1 MSSAVRAVARTI
13 LPALVLAAFARE
25 AAAQACFD
33 PGSSRQAVYFN
44 GPNNDISCVLDFTTG
59 QTRSVVTA
67 GGTNFTGLYVLYQGL
82 GSGGGLSIVVGSTT
96 QGGDIE
102 VFGCDANGES
112 CVYRGTVALFSQ
124 AGGLAL
130 DTFGN
135 LAAVNGTQLLYVPR
149 CTPGDPLCPA
159 SGYGVPVGPL
169 AVPGL
174 GQLVDVRF
182 VSNAVA
188 TAAGAKYQP
197 GDVLVLGP
205 NQIRAFPAT
214 AFDGATI
221 PSTTV
226 VANLPPGAQGTGLAL
241 FPKTGEILVPTNNGR
256 LLVFDRNGRLQT
268 TDFGSLAG
276 AKGVS
281 VAIGNTDPRAA
292 DPANGA
298 EVFVTTNASGSVRR
312 FVAQRTGAGLVA
324 AGPSQ
329 GFATGNPPYG
339 IGNATL
345 TDAAWTGSGTSVK
358 VNPAKAYELLFEKVN
373 APGFSDSRVYLIP
386 DTVAATAATE
396 APCNLPVGAKA
407 INGSMVGLPD
417 GFCRQIPSSVQ
428 PMNGFYLVHVSS
440 TTADVYGATQEH
452 EVHEEDLGI
461 GGAPYLCDALP
472 ARTTGSTQPR
482 LFYATDN
489 DDPAIIEGN
498 RFIDITT
505 GCNSHIGRGG
515 TFSLFLAATDDRG
528 LDAIVAGK
536 LDNLRAALKSS
547 SATAGGYAPF
557 VKKSLQNKLLNNLD
571 KAQAAYSAIPPSYN
585 SSLSYLASMVSTVQ
599 ANPTSFSRCAG
610 SGTSQVC
617 RNVPGEIVARVE
629 SARFMVCG
637 ADPGTCSRRLP

>member
-1 MSSAVRAVARTI
+1 MSSAVRALARTI
-13 LPALVLAAFARE
+13 VPVLVLVAGARE

-33 PGSSRQAVYFN
+33 PSSSRQAVYFN
-44 GPNNDISCVLDFTTG
+44 GPNNDISCVLDFATG

-67 GGTNFTGLYVLYQGL
+67 GGTNFTGLYVLYEGV

-112 CVYRGTVALFSQ
+112 CVYRGTVAVFSQ

-149 CTPGDPLCPA
+149 CTAGDPLCPA
-159 SGYGVPVGPL
+159 TGYGVPVGPL

-188 TAAGAKYQP
+188 TSTVAGTKYQP

-205 NQIRAFPAT
+205 NSIVAFKAADLANGSITSPT
-214 AFDGATI
+214 A
-221 PSTTV
+221 
-226 VANLPPGAQGTGLAL
+226 VASLPPGVQGTGLAL

-256 LLVFDRNGRLQT
+256 LLVLDRHGNLQA
-268 TDFGSLAG
+268 TDFASLGG

-281 VAIGNTDPRAA
+281 AAIGNTNPKAA
-292 DPANGA
+292 DPADGA

-312 FVAQRTGAGLVA
+312 FVAQRTAAGLVST
-324 AGPSQ
+324 GTSQ
-329 GFATGNPPYG
+329 SIATGNPPYG

-345 TDAAWTGSGTSVK
+345 TDAAWTGTGTSVK

-373 APGFSDSRVYLIP
+373 ASGFSDSRAYLIP
-386 DTVAATAATE
+386 ALDE
-396 APCNLPVGAKA
+396 NLQPITSITGP
-407 INGSMVGLPD
+407 MVGLPD
-417 GFCRQIPSSVQ
+417 WFSRLIPSHVQ
-428 PMNGFYLVHVSS
+428 PMNGYYLVHVSS

-452 EVHEEDLGI
+452 EVHEEDLGV
-461 GGAPYLCDALP
+461 GGLGSGYACSDLP
-472 ARTTGSTQPR
+472 GRTLGSNQPR
-482 LFYATDN
+482 LFYATDDN
-489 DDPAIIEGN
+489 DPAIIEGGQ
-498 RFIDITT
+498 FIDITT

-515 TFSLFLAATDDRG
+515 TFSLFLAGADSRG
-528 LDAIVAGK
+528 LDAIVADK
-536 LDNLRAALKSS
+536 LDNLREALKSKD
-547 SATAGGYAPF
+547 TALGGYAPF
-557 VKKSLQNKLLNNLD
+557 VKRSIQNKLLNNLD
-571 KAQAAYSAIPPSYN
+571 KAQAAYNAVPPDYDAA
-585 SSLSYLASMVSTVQ
+585 LSYLASMMSTVQ
-599 ANPTSFSRCAG
+599 ANPGGFSRCVG

-617 RNVPGEIVARVE
+617 RNVPGEVVARVE

-637 ADPGTCSRRLP
+637 ADPDTCSRRLP